1 MKTVSTFIFVHD
13 QEIILDFNNKNRFK
27 EFQNFKYV
35 FLGDRPTDKIKNQE
49 NVIFAKNYE
58 DNLEHYPKLT
68 SYSGWY
74 ILWKYKLINT
84 DYVNLFEYDLNYI
97 KGVDKILKPTLN
109 QNNDFI
115 GYFPMSVDD
124 PVYTK
129 MSQYSKELID
139 SVYKKENINI
149 LDVIKSHK
157 NKDRNLQWSSS
168 SNSTW
173 KTEKFYEF
181 TEWLS
186 NYVEDIVKSDYC
198 GHIHE
203 RSLSFYYLIN
213 NLKVLNTKNLMTH
226 LQLNSHGT
234 SPLPENRFNQL
245 YNNLI

>member
-13 QEIILDFNNKNRFK
+13 QEIILDFNNKNRFN
-27 EFQNFKYV
+27 EFENFKYV
-35 FLGDRPTDKIKNQE
+35 FLGNRPIDKIKDQE
-49 NVIFAKNYE
+49 NIIFAKDYE
-58 DNLEHYPKLT
+58 GNLEHYPKLT

-97 KGVDKILKPTLN
+97 KGIDKILKPILN
-109 QNNDFI
+109 QDNDFI
-115 GYFPMSVDD
+115 GYFPMSVED

-139 SVYKKENINI
+139 SVYNKENINI
-149 LDVIKSHK
+149 LDVIDQHK
-157 NKDRNLQWSSS
+157 NKDKNLQWSSS

-173 KTEKFYEF
+173 KKEKFYEF

-198 GHIHE
+198 GHMHE
-203 RSLSFYYLIN
+203 RSISFYYFMK
-213 NLKVLNTKNLMTH
+213 NLKVFLVQNLMIH
-226 LQLNSHGT
+226 VQLNSHGT
-234 SPLPENRFNQL
+234 SPLPPERAKEL
-245 YNNLI
+245 YKLL